1 MTKKVL
7 VVFPTGHILA
17 GSCCLGSVLLIKP
30 APTEFSIKVGVEKGG
45 ERRGEGN
52 VNLHLCSFQY
62 PKFQERIN

>member
-30 APTEFSIKVGVEKGG
+30 APTEFSTKVEVEKGTR
-45 ERRGEGN
+45 EM
-52 VNLHLCSFQY
+52 
-62 PKFQERIN
+62 